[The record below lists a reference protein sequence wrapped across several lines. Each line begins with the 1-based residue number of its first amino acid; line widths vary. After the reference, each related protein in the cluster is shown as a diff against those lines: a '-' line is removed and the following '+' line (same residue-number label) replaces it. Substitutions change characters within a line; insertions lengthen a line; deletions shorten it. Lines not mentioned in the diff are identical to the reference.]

1 MGMLTRRLGVVGGCE
16 YCAIELLR
24 ILGVDELGT
33 YTPRGAP
40 VVGAPQPYEG

>member
-1 MGMLTRRLGVVGGCE
+1 MLARRLEVSDGGVPHR
-16 YCAIELLR
+16 IERIR